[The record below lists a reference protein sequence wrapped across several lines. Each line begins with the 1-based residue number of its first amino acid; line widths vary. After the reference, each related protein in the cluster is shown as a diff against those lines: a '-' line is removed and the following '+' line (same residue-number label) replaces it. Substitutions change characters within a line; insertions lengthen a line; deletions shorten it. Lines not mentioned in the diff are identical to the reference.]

1 MPNLDVETFRRGYE
15 AMNAAYRGGDVNEF
29 RPVLEESFDPDM
41 VLQPGG
47 VLPDSEQRPH
57 RGYEGFL
64 NFIAN
69 QMEAFSDMWVRPE
82 EFIEVGDLV
91 VIPSKLH
98 ATGRSTG
105 IEASQ
110 SAVQVWELRDGK
122 ALRVDFFSTRE
133 QALAYAREKTNT

>member
-1 MPNLDVETFRRGYE
+1 MPGSNVEIAKQAYEAMTEGGYE
-15 AMNAAYRGGDVNEF
+15 ALLPLLDPEFEMVTTGEVASEPDTYRGAEGM
-29 RPVLEESFDPDM
+29 RRYWASF
-41 VLQPGG
+41 
-47 VLPDSEQRPH
+47 
-57 RGYEGFL
+57 YEVMDE
-64 NFIAN
+64 IRV
-69 QMEAFSDMWVRPE
+69 EAE

-110 SAVQVWELRDGK
+110 SAVQVWQLRDGK

-133 QALAYAREKTNT
+133 EAMAYARERAEA

>member
-69 QMEAFSDMWVRPE
+69 QMEAFSDMWIRPE
-82 EFIEVGDLV
+82 EFIEVGDRLV
-91 VIPSKLH
+91 VPYRMGGH
-98 ATGRSTG
+98 ARHTG
-105 IEASQ
+105 IE
-110 SAVQVWELRDGK
+110 VELAFTHVFTIRDGK
-122 ALRVDFFSTRE
+122 VVRLEVFESKAAALEAVH
-133 QALAYAREKTNT
+133 ALS